1 MDRMN
6 DPVVIIGAKRTPVG
20 AFQGQF
26 AGVTSPQLGS
36 VAIAAAV
43 EQAGV
48 RGEDIDEAIFGCC
61 LMGGL
66 KQAPARQAV
75 LGAGLPTSIPCVTLT
90 KMCGSAMK
98 STMIVHD
105 ELLAGSVTLGIAGGM
120 ESMTNA
126 PFIMPSGR
134 SGHRLGHV
142 QIYDHML
149 YDGLEDAYEGKL
161 MGAYAELCAETHGFT
176 RAAQD
181 AFAAESVQRAQR
193 AVKEGDFRGEI
204 APVRV
209 VDHKKGEILVAD
221 DETPGRCN
229 LARIPQLKAAFKEGG
244 TVTAANSSSISDGAA
259 ALILMRESE
268 AVKRGIT
275 PLARILGHST
285 QAQESRWFATAPVG
299 ALKKLLHNMHWSAD
313 DVDLYEINEAFAV
326 VTMFAMR
333 ELSISHDK
341 VNVNGGA
348 CAMGHPVGATGARII
363 VTLLHA
369 LKKRGLKRGIASLC
383 IGGGEATALA
393 LQLVD

>member
-1 MDRMN
+1 MDKKN
-6 DPVVIIGAKRTPVG
+6 DPVVIVGAKRTPVG

-26 AGVTSPQLGS
+26 SGITAPQLGS
-36 VAIAAAV
+36 VAIAAAI

-48 RGEDIDEAIFGCC
+48 TGADIDEAIFGCC
-61 LMGGL
+61 LMAGL

-105 ELLAGSVTLGIAGGM
+105 EILAGSVTIGIAGGM

-126 PFIMPSGR
+126 PFVMPSGR

-161 MGAYAELCAETHGFT
+161 MGAYAELCAETHGFS
-176 RAAQD
+176 REAQD
-181 AFAAESVQRAQR
+181 AFATESVQRAQR
-193 AVKEGDFRGEI
+193 AVKEGDFRDEI

-229 LARIPQLKAAFKEGG
+229 IARIPQLKAAFKEGG

-268 AVKRGIT
+268 AVKRGIK
-275 PLARILGHST
+275 PLVRILGHAT

-299 ALKKLLHNMHWSAD
+299 ALKKLLKNMNWSAD

-333 ELSISHDK
+333 ELNISHDK

-369 LKKRGLKRGIASLC
+369 LKMRNLKRGVASLC

-393 LQLVD
+393 LELV

>member
-1 MDRMN
+1 MDKPN
-6 DPVVIIGAKRTPVG
+6 DPVVIVGAKRTPVG

-26 AGVTSPQLGS
+26 AGVTAPQLGS
-36 VAIAAAV
+36 VALAAAIK
-43 EQAGV
+43 QAGV

-105 ELLAGSVTLGIAGGM
+105 EILAGTVTIGIAGGM

-161 MGAYAELCAETHGFT
+161 MGVYAELCAETHGFT
-176 RAAQD
+176 REAQD
-181 AFAAESVQRAQR
+181 AFAAESVKRAQR
-193 AVKEGDFRGEI
+193 AVNEGDFRDEI
-204 APVRV
+204 APVKV
-209 VDHKKGEILVAD
+209 VNHKKIETLVAD

-229 LARIPQLKAAFKEGG
+229 ISRIPQLKAAFKEGG

-268 AVKRGIT
+268 ALKRGIK
-275 PLARILGHST
+275 PLARIYGHAT
-285 QAQESRWFATAPVG
+285 QAQESCWFATAPVG
-299 ALKKLLHNMHWSAD
+299 ALKKLLEKLNWAAD

-333 ELSISHDK
+333 ELNISHDK

-393 LQLVD
+393 LELV

>member
-1 MDRMN
+1 MHAAN
-6 DPVVIIGAKRTPVG
+6 DPVVIVGARRTPVG

-26 AGVTSPQLGS
+26 AGVTAPRLGS

-75 LGAGLPTSIPCVTLT
+75 LGAGLPPSIPCVTIT

-105 ELLAGSVTLGIAGGM
+105 EILAGTVTIGIAGGM

-126 PFIMPSGR
+126 PFIMPTGR

-161 MGAYAELCAETHGFT
+161 MGVYAELCAETHGFT
-176 RAAQD
+176 RDAQD
-181 AFAAESVQRAQR
+181 AFAAESVRRAQR
-193 AVKEGDFRGEI
+193 AVLEGDFRDEI
-204 APVRV
+204 APVTV
-209 VDHKKGEILVAD
+209 ADHKRGEVLVRD

-229 LARIPQLKAAFKEGG
+229 IAKITGLKPAFKEGG

-268 AVKRGIT
+268 SLKRGIM
-275 PLARILGHST
+275 PLARIHGHAT

-299 ALKKLLHNMHWSAD
+299 AIRKLLEKVKWTVD

-333 ELSISHDK
+333 ELDITSDK

-348 CAMGHPVGATGARII
+348 CAMGHPIGATGARII

-369 LKKRGLKRGIASLC
+369 LQKHGLKRGIAGLC

-393 LQLVD
+393 IEMF

>member
-1 MDRMN
+1 MHTAN
-6 DPVVIIGAKRTPVG
+6 DPVVIVGARRTPVG

-26 AGVTSPQLGS
+26 AGVTAPRLGS

-75 LGAGLPTSIPCVTLT
+75 LGAGLPTSIPCVTIT

-105 ELLAGSVTLGIAGGM
+105 EILAGTVTIGIAGGM

-126 PFIMPSGR
+126 PFIMPTGR
-134 SGHRLGHV
+134 SGHRLGHM

-149 YDGLEDAYEGKL
+149 YDGLEDAYEGQL
-161 MGAYAELCAETHGFT
+161 MGVYAELCAETHGFT
-176 RAAQD
+176 RDAQD
-181 AFAAESVQRAQR
+181 AFAAESVRRAQR
-193 AVKEGDFRGEI
+193 AVLEGDFRDEI

-209 VDHKKGEILVAD
+209 ADHKRGEVLVSD

-229 LARIPQLKAAFKEGG
+229 ISKITQLKPAFKEGG

-268 AVKRGIT
+268 ALKRGIT
-275 PLARILGHST
+275 PLARIHSHAT
-285 QAQESRWFATAPVG
+285 QSQESRWFATAPVG
-299 ALKKLLHNMHWSAD
+299 AIKKLLEKVKWTAD

-333 ELSISHDK
+333 ELNIRSDK

-348 CAMGHPVGATGARII
+348 CAMGHPIGATGARII

-369 LKKRGLKRGIASLC
+369 LQKHGLKSGIAGLC

-393 LQLVD
+393 IERL

>member
-1 MDRMN
+1 MHAAN
-6 DPVVIIGAKRTPVG
+6 DPVVIVGARRTPVG

-26 AGVTSPQLGS
+26 AGVTAPRLGS

-75 LGAGLPTSIPCVTLT
+75 LGAGLPPSIPCVTIT

-105 ELLAGSVTLGIAGGM
+105 EILAGTVSIGIAGGM

-126 PFIMPSGR
+126 PFIMPTGR

-161 MGAYAELCAETHGFT
+161 MGVYAELCAETHGFT
-176 RAAQD
+176 RDAQD
-181 AFAAESVQRAQR
+181 AFAAESVRRAQR
-193 AVKEGDFRGEI
+193 AVLEGDFRDEI
-204 APVRV
+204 APVTV
-209 VDHKKGEILVAD
+209 VDHKRGEVLVSD

-229 LARIPQLKAAFKEGG
+229 IAKITGLKPAFKEGG

-268 AVKRGIT
+268 ALKRGIT
-275 PLARILGHST
+275 PLARIHGHAT
-285 QAQESRWFATAPVG
+285 QSQESRWFATAPVG
-299 ALKKLLHNMHWSAD
+299 AIKKLLEKVKWTAD

-333 ELSISHDK
+333 ELDITSDK

-348 CAMGHPVGATGARII
+348 CAMGHPIGATGARII

-369 LKKRGLKRGIASLC
+369 LQKHGLKRGVAGLC

-393 LQLVD
+393 IEMF

>member
-1 MDRMN
+1 MSEPN
-6 DPVVIIGAKRTPVG
+6 DPVVIVGAKRTPVG

-26 AGVTSPQLGS
+26 SSVSAPQLGS

-43 EQAGV
+43 EQAGIS
-48 RGEDIDEAIFGCC
+48 GEDIDEAIFGCC
-61 LMGGL
+61 LMAGL

-75 LGAGLPTSIPCVTLT
+75 LGAGLPTSVPCVTLT

-98 STMIVHD
+98 TTMIVHD
-105 ELLAGSVTLGIAGGM
+105 EILAGTATIGIAGGM

-126 PFIMPSGR
+126 PFVMTKAR
-134 SGHRLGHV
+134 EGHRLGHV
-142 QIYDHML
+142 QLYDHML

-161 MGAYAELCAETHGFT
+161 MGGYAELCAETHGFT
-176 RAAQD
+176 REAQD
-181 AFAAESVQRAQR
+181 AFAIESVRRAQR
-193 AVKEGDFRGEI
+193 AVSEGDFRDEI
-204 APVRV
+204 APVKV
-209 VDHKKGEILVAD
+209 VSRKGEVLVND

-229 LARIPQLKAAFKEGG
+229 ISKIPNLKPAFKNDG

-268 AVKRGIT
+268 ALKRGIK
-275 PLARILGHST
+275 PMARIHGHAT
-285 QAQESRWFATAPVG
+285 HAQESRWFATAPVN
-299 ALKKLLHNMHWSAD
+299 ALQKLLDKINWAVS

-333 ELSISHDK
+333 ELNIPHDK

-348 CAMGHPVGATGARII
+348 CAMGHPIGATGARII

-369 LKKRGLKRGIASLC
+369 LKKRGLKRGVAGLC

-393 LQLVD
+393 IELV